1 MTFFF
6 LLWVD
11 VDYYLDLIEVVLRH
25 TYFTQRGVI
34 LIAYIIDKALEL
46 AARSRDSN
54 GQWVNAVG

>member
-11 VDYYLDLIEVVLRH
+11 ADYYLDLIEVVLRQ